1 MYRKSLLLLL
11 SSLLL
16 IGCTPGEGT
25 KITEAVYFHNDEALE
40 TNLSRRESANIINTI
55 KSLSFLP
62 IQEDDTFSYTYYQY
76 DLSFKI
82 EQTDNDKVYFLEIDS
97 GYLLRRNPMMSSTF
111 SDEFTTLN
119 ADKIKV
125 FTNAFDIICQ
135 DEDKGIYQETMV
147 VTYDYGFHI
156 PDRLTALLDG
166 NIFFLDMTNYS
177 IQTRVIAGDIFKI
190 YYRGEVVIKMT
201 YPGQVD
207 TSRMT
212 ILDVRRTR
220 AIIIRGSLL
229 GVPGSDNYDFVSA
242 FYSNRL
248 YPYFVVNDNY
258 SFESVN
264 AYYGENVY
272 ASFRPDDKANKPTI
286 QALYAYMPI
295 TTINATI
302 NYL

>member
-1 MYRKSLLLLL
+1 MHREIPLLLL

-16 IGCTPGEGT
+16 FGCTPGEGT
-25 KITEAVYFHNDEALE
+25 KLSEAVYFHNDEALE
-40 TNLSRRESANIINTI
+40 TNLSRRESMNLINTI

-62 IQEDDTFSYTYYQY
+62 IQEDDTFPYSYYQY

-82 EQTDNDKVYFLEIDS
+82 EQSVNDKVYYLEIDS

-111 SDEFTTLN
+111 SDEVVTLN
-119 ADKIKV
+119 ADQIKV

-156 PDRLTALLDG
+156 PDKLTALLDESLM
-166 NIFFLDMTNYS
+166 FFDLTDYG
-177 IQTRVIAGDIFKI
+177 IQTSLIAGDIFKI
-190 YYRGEVVIKMT
+190 YYQGEFVTQMT

-220 AIIIRGSLL
+220 AIILRGSLL
-229 GVPGSDNYDFVSA
+229 GVPGSDNYDYVSA
-242 FYSNRL
+242 VYSNRL
-248 YPYFVVNDNY
+248 YPNYVVNDDY

-264 AYYGENVY
+264 SYHDENVY
-272 ASFRPDDKANKPTI
+272 ASFRPDDKTDKPTI
-286 QALYAYMPI
+286 QALHSYMPI
-295 TTINATI
+295 TNI
-302 NYL
+302 